1 MTESTTGAVAY
12 AEATP
17 PDLLEAQKRVL
28 EMIVQNVPLAD
39 ALGSLCHIVEE
50 QAPSS
55 VRAAILLVTP
65 DGGHLTTG
73 AAPGLPESYSR
84 AIDGIAISAF
94 VGTCS
99 AAAARRHVITTP
111 DIANDPAWHRFKH
124 LPLGLGLKAAWSMPI
139 FSAAGAVLG
148 TFGTYFTEE
157 REPTAAE
164 RKLVEVLS
172 RTAALAI
179 ERQRS
184 DEALKRSEA
193 RYRAMIEASPECVKV
208 VAADGTLLQVNAAGL
223 RIMEAADESEVRGLS
238 VYDALLP
245 EDRQRYRDFNARV
258 CGGESA
264 SLRFTIVTR
273 SGKRRTMDS
282 NAVPLPA
289 AEGGFAQL
297 SITRD
302 VTEQRAVD
310 AAVAADL
317 KDTRLL
323 RELAARLISDKDV
336 PSLFDEILAAAMAI
350 TEADAGTIQLL
361 DQQSQV
367 LTFLTV
373 RGFSSEMRAHFERVD
388 AASNSPCGVALAR
401 GERVTV
407 VFDDPNAPDL
417 DGSDALHL
425 DAGMRCA
432 QSTPLV
438 SRSGRPLGMFSTHWR
453 EHRQLTERELRFL
466 DLLGR
471 QAADLIERTQS
482 QEALRASEKQLR
494 EADRRKD
501 EFIAV
506 LAHEL
511 RNPLVPI
518 RTGVELLKSVG
529 ERPALIDT
537 LRPMMERQ
545 VGHMVRLIDDLLDV
559 SRITSGKIELR
570 RQRVVLASVVGSAIE
585 ANRAAIAGGGL
596 ELSTSLEDPHRI
608 IEVDP
613 TRFSQV
619 ISNLVQNA
627 TKFTARGGR
636 ITISAA
642 VESAGA
648 ATVPELVLNVA
659 DTGIGIEAD
668 QLPIVFDLF
677 AQAHPGG
684 YDRHAGLGIGLALA
698 RSLVQLHGGTITA
711 SSAGSGQG
719 SVFTVRVPA
728 PLLSPA
734 DSTDSHASRQL
745 SGMRVLIVDDNRD
758 AADAMTLL
766 VSQLG
771 GEVRVAYDGLSA
783 LRVLEDF
790 RASVVLLDIGMPGL
804 DGYQTCRQ
812 IREKMGAAVCLV
824 AVTGWGQE
832 QDRRLAAQA
841 GFDTHMT
848 KPADPEQLAELL
860 GARAHLSAKFR

>member
-1 MTESTTGAVAY
+1 MTEPTTGAVPF
-12 AEATP
+12 AEPTP
-17 PDLLEAQKRVL
+17 PDLLEAQTRVL
-28 EMIVQNVPLAD
+28 EMIVQNVPLPEV
-39 ALGSLCHIVEE
+39 LGSLCRIVEE
-50 QAPSS
+50 QAPTPA
-55 VRAAILLVTP
+55 RAAILLVTP

-73 AAPGLPESYSR
+73 AAPSLPESYSR

-99 AAAARRHVITTP
+99 ASAARRHVIVTL
-111 DIANDPAWHRFKH
+111 DIANDPAWHRFRH
-124 LPLGLGLKAAWSMPI
+124 LPFSLGLKAAWAMPI

-157 REPTAAE
+157 REPMHAE

-193 RYRAMIEASPECVKV
+193 RYRAMVEASPECVKI

-223 RIMEAADESEVRGLS
+223 RIFEATDESEVRGRS
-238 VYDALLP
+238 VYDGLVP
-245 EDRQRYRDFNARV
+245 EDRQRYREFNDRV
-258 CGGESA
+258 CRGESA
-264 SLRFTIVTR
+264 SLRFSIITR
-273 SGKRRTMDS
+273 GGRRRTMES
-282 NAVPLPA
+282 NAVPMPTA
-289 AEGGFAQL
+289 DGGFAQL
-297 SITRD
+297 SVTRD
-302 VTEQRAVD
+302 ITEQREVD

-317 KDTRLL
+317 EDTRLL
-323 RELAARLISDKDV
+323 RELAARLISDEDAPV
-336 PSLFDEILAAAMAI
+336 LFDEILAAAMAI

-361 DQQSQV
+361 DKSSQA
-367 LTFLTV
+367 LTFLAR
-373 RGFSSEMRAHFERVD
+373 RGSVPD
-388 AASNSPCGVALAR
+388 APDPDGS
-401 GERVTV
+401 GER
-407 VFDDPNAPDL
+407 
-417 DGSDALHL
+417 HL
-425 DAGMRCA
+425 EAAGVGCA

-438 SRSGRPLGMFSTHWR
+438 SRSGKPLGMFSTHWR
-453 EHRQLTERELRFL
+453 EPRRLTERESRFL

-471 QAADLIERTQS
+471 QAADLIERIQA
-482 QEALRASEKQLR
+482 QEALRAREKELR

-518 RTGVELLKSVG
+518 RTGVELLKSAR

-537 LRPMMERQ
+537 IRPMMERQ

-570 RQRVVLASVVGSAIE
+570 RQRVTLSSVVGSAIE

-596 ELSTSLEDPHRI
+596 DLSTNLDDPHRI

-627 TKFTARGGR
+627 TKFTAMGGK

-642 VESAGA
+642 VESAPQA
-648 ATVPELVLNVA
+648 ADPELVLNVA

-668 QLPIVFDLF
+668 QLPRVFDLF

-698 RSLVQLHGGTITA
+698 RSLVQLHGGSITA
-711 SSAGSGQG
+711 SSAGIGKG

-728 PLLSPA
+728 PLLTRVDEA
-734 DSTDSHASRQL
+734 DARASRSL
-745 SGMRVLIVDDNRD
+745 AGLRVLVVDDNRD
-758 AADAMTLL
+758 AADAMMLL

-783 LRVLEDF
+783 LAILDEF
-790 RASVVLLDIGMPGL
+790 RAAVVLLDIGMPGL

-812 IREKMGAAVCLV
+812 IRQKMGAGVCVV

-841 GFDTHMT
+841 GFDTHLT
-848 KPADPEQLAELL
+848 KPADPQQLVELL
-860 GARAHLSAKFR
+860 GTRSRIN